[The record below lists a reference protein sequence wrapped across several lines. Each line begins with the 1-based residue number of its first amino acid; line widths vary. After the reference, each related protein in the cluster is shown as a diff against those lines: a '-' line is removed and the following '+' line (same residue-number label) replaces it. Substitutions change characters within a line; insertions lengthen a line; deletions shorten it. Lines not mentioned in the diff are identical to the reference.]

1 MLVLTRKSGEA
12 IRIGSRIRVVVLS
25 ASHGQV
31 RLGIEAPPGVIVL
44 REEVHERI
52 AEANRQ
58 AALCDEPAQP
68 EAGSTEVAEPALQPV
83 GAEVSR

>member
-1 MLVLTRKSGEA
+1 MLVLTRKTGEA
-12 IRIGSRIRVVVLS
+12 IRIGSRVQVVVLS
-25 ASHGQV
+25 ASRGQV

-58 AALCDEPAQP
+58 AALGGVEAEAEDAAQREQTEEIV
-68 EAGSTEVAEPALQPV
+68 EAEA
-83 GAEVSR
+83 SR

>member
-1 MLVLTRKSGEA
+1 MLVLSRKSGEA
-12 IRIGSRIRVVVLS
+12 IRIGSRIRLVVLS
-25 ASHGQV
+25 SSNGQV

-58 AALCDEPAQP
+58 AALCDDPTQP
-68 EAGSTEVAEPALQPV
+68 EQGSPEVAEPVEQPV
-83 GAEVSR
+83 RAEVSR

>member
-1 MLVLTRKSGEA
+1 MLVLSRKSGEA
-12 IRIGSRIRVVVLS
+12 IRIGSRIRLVVLS

-58 AALCDEPAQP
+58 AALGDEPAQP
-68 EAGSTEVAEPALQPV
+68 EEGSTEVAEPALQPV

>member
-12 IRIGSRIRVVVLS
+12 IRVGGRIKLVVLS
-25 ASHGQV
+25 ISRGQV
-31 RLGIEAPPGVIVL
+31 RIGIEAPAGVSVL

-58 AALCDEPAQP
+58 AAFGGEAPAPAAP
-68 EAGSTEVAEPALQPV
+68 EREASFAEETLE
-83 GAEVSR
+83 AEATR